1 MTGNIKGRFFLV
13 GCPRSGTTLL
23 QSLLASHTEVA
34 SFPETHLLVATGR
47 TWRGRICT
55 RLGLVSPE
63 MKRQFEWF
71 LDKTG
76 NSRMINAL
84 PGRPFFIRQYAT
96 AAVNTLDTIAL
107 EHDSRYWIEKTPGH
121 LHYIP
126 IIERHVPGAKF
137 VHLLRNGEDVVRS
150 LYSVTHEFPD
160 LWGGIYDLKRCVQRW
175 NKDIKISLNYKDKDN
190 HLLVKYESMVRD
202 TSTVVEKI
210 CRFLGIEVQE
220 EMLWK
225 YSETAEELIN
235 KDEVW
240 KRNVMKP
247 ISSDLSVGYQE
258 VLSESQREYVE
269 NKLVKLIFDI

>member
-1 MTGNIKGRFFLV
+1 
-13 GCPRSGTTLL
+13 
-23 QSLLASHTEVA
+23 
-34 SFPETHLLVATGR
+34 
-47 TWRGRICT
+47 
-55 RLGLVSPE
+55 
-63 MKRQFEWF
+63 
-71 LDKTG
+71 
-76 NSRMINAL
+76 MINEL
-84 PGRPFFIRQYAT
+84 PGRPFFIRQYVT
-96 AAVNTLDTIAL
+96 AAINTLDAIAL
-107 EHDSRYWIEKTPGH
+107 ENNSSYWIEKTPGH

-150 LYSVTHEFPD
+150 LYAVTHEFPE

-175 NKDIKISLNYKDKDN
+175 NKDIQISLNYKNKNN
-190 HLLVKYESMVRD
+190 HLLVKYESMVTA
-202 TSTVVEKI
+202 TSTVLEKI

-225 YSETAEELIN
+225 YSEAAEELIN

-247 ISSDLSVGYQE
+247 ISSDLSGGYKE

-269 NKLVKLIFDI
+269 NNLVKFIFDI